1 VSTDAAATAGAT
13 TKAQRAVLSALA
25 DLPSFVSAQDLHAR
39 LRQDGQTVGLTSV
52 YRALQALSD
61 AGLVDVVRTPS
72 GEATY
77 RRCDSE
83 QHHHHLVC
91 RTCGDAV
98 EVATPALER
107 WVATVARK
115 HGYVVDGHTLE
126 ITGTCGRCAHAR
138 R

>member
-1 VSTDAAATAGAT
+1 MTAAAT

-25 DLPSFVSAQDLHAR
+25 DVPAFVSAQDLHAR
-39 LRQDGQTVGLTSV
+39 LRQEGQTVGLTSV
-52 YRALQALSD
+52 YRALQALSE
-61 AGLVDVVRTPS
+61 AGLVDVVRTLT

-77 RRCDSE
+77 RRCGSE

-91 RTCGDAV
+91 RSCGTAV
-98 EVATPALER
+98 EVATPSLER

-126 ITGTCGRCAHAR
+126 ITGTCSRCTRGAR
-138 R
+138 